1 MLKKTRLL
9 TRPTLASRDAPC
21 PKQARSS
28 AADPRFTFHVSR
40 LTFHGSWERGEN
52 TAGGLFQHPARDV
65 RSLRPLLGRPTS
77 AHIFTLAYTHTL
89 PQRLLR

>member
-9 TRPTLASRDAPC
+9 TRPTLPRRDAPC

-28 AADPRFTFHVSR
+28 AADPRFTFH
-40 LTFHGSWERGEN
+40 GSWERGEN
-52 TAGGLFQHPARDV
+52 TAGGLFKHPARAV

-77 AHIFTLAYTHTL
+77 AHIFTLAYTYTL
-89 PQRLLR
+89 PHRLLR